1 MTKKPIVVLVGP
13 TAVGKTAAS
22 IALAQQLNGEIISGD
37 SMQIYRGLDI
47 GTAKITPEEMQGVT
61 HHLLDIRDIEESFSA
76 ADFKVEADKIIADI
90 HQRGKL
96 PIIVGGTG
104 FYINSLIYEYHFGE
118 AITDEAYRTE
128 LQAFVDIHGK
138 EALHQR
144 LAEIDATTAA
154 RLHANDVKRVMRALE
169 VYHVTGKPLSAME
182 NQVNKQV
189 LRYPTVYLGLGMER
203 ERLYERINQRVDLMM
218 EQGLLEETKTALAKG
233 VSPQAQSMTSLGYR
247 QIIQYLQGE
256 VSLEKA
262 IKLIK
267 RDTRHFAKRQLT
279 WFRHD
284 PNLIWVMKDGKT
296 EEEVETELL
305 AKIKEIIH

>member
-1 MTKKPIVVLVGP
+1 MTEKPIVVLVGP

-47 GTAKITPEEMQGVT
+47 GTAKITPEEMQGVP
-61 HHLLDIRDIEESFSA
+61 HHLIDIRNADESFSA
-76 ADFKVEADKIIADI
+76 ADFKTEADKAIEDI

-104 FYINSLIYEYHFGE
+104 FYVNSLIYEYHFGE
-118 AITDEAYRTE
+118 AVTDEAYREE
-128 LQAFVDIHGK
+128 LQSFVDINGK
-138 EALHQR
+138 DALHQR
-144 LAEIDATTAA
+144 LAAIDEVTAA

-169 VYHVTGKPLSAME
+169 VYHVTGKPLSALD

-189 LRYPTVYLGLGMER
+189 LRYPTVYMGLGMER
-203 ERLYERINQRVDLMM
+203 SHLYERINQRVDLMM
-218 EQGLLEETKTALAKG
+218 EQGLLTETMNALGKG

-256 VSLEKA
+256 ISLEKA
-262 IKLIK
+262 VELIK

-296 EEEVETELL
+296 ETEVEAELL
-305 AKIKEIIH
+305 ANIKQTIY

>member
-1 MTKKPIVVLVGP
+1 MTEKPIVVLVGP
-13 TAVGKTAAS
+13 TAVGKTVAS

-47 GTAKITPEEMQGVT
+47 GTAKITPEEMQGVP
-61 HHLLDIRDIEESFSA
+61 HHLIDIRNADESFSA
-76 ADFKVEADKIIADI
+76 ADFKTEADKAIEDI

-104 FYINSLIYEYHFGE
+104 FYVNSLIYEYHFGE
-118 AITDEAYRTE
+118 AVTDEAYREE
-128 LQAFVDIHGK
+128 LQSFVDINGK
-138 EALHQR
+138 DALHQR
-144 LAEIDATTAA
+144 LAAIDEVTAA

-169 VYHVTGKPLSAME
+169 VYHVTGKPLSALD

-189 LRYPTVYLGLGMER
+189 LRYPTVYMGLGMER
-203 ERLYERINQRVDLMM
+203 SHLYERINQRVDLMM
-218 EQGLLEETKTALAKG
+218 EQGLLTETMNALGKG

-247 QIIQYLQGE
+247 QMIQYLQGE
-256 VSLEKA
+256 ISLEKA
-262 IKLIK
+262 VELIK

-296 EEEVETELL
+296 ETEVEAELL
-305 AKIKEIIH
+305 ANIKQTIY

>member
-1 MTKKPIVVLVGP
+1 M
-13 TAVGKTAAS
+13 
-22 IALAQQLNGEIISGD
+22 
-37 SMQIYRGLDI
+37 
-47 GTAKITPEEMQGVT
+47 
-61 HHLLDIRDIEESFSA
+61 
-76 ADFKVEADKIIADI
+76 
-90 HQRGKL
+90 
-96 PIIVGGTG
+96 
-104 FYINSLIYEYHFGE
+104 
-118 AITDEAYRTE
+118 
-128 LQAFVDIHGK
+128 
-138 EALHQR
+138 
-144 LAEIDATTAA
+144 AEIDATTAA

>member
-1 MTKKPIVVLVGP
+1 
-13 TAVGKTAAS
+13 
-22 IALAQQLNGEIISGD
+22 
-37 SMQIYRGLDI
+37 
-47 GTAKITPEEMQGVT
+47 
-61 HHLLDIRDIEESFSA
+61 
-76 ADFKVEADKIIADI
+76 
-90 HQRGKL
+90 
-96 PIIVGGTG
+96 
-104 FYINSLIYEYHFGE
+104 
-118 AITDEAYRTE
+118 
-128 LQAFVDIHGK
+128 
-138 EALHQR
+138 
-144 LAEIDATTAA
+144 
-154 RLHANDVKRVMRALE
+154 MRALE
-169 VYHVTGKPLSAME
+169 VYHVTGKPLSSME

-262 IKLIK
+262 IELIK

>member
-262 IKLIK
+262 IELIK

>member
-169 VYHVTGKPLSAME
+169 VYHVTGKPLSSME

-218 EQGLLEETKTALAKG
+218 DQGLLEETETALAKG

-262 IKLIK
+262 IELIK

-284 PNLIWVMKDGKT
+284 PNLIWVVKDGKT